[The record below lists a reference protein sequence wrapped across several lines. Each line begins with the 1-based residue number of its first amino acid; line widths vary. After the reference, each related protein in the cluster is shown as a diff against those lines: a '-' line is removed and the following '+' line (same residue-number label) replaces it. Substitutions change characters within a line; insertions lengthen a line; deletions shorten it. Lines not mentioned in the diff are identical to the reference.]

1 MEIILVQPTD
11 DSPNWLTHDY
21 WDTVSEDDQY
31 ENHMFYAEL
40 DHLHCKYESF
50 SSLAEAEGY
59 LDAMDVTDMYKQR
72 MHKELGKLK
81 RDVKIFNWAVA

>member
-40 DHLHCKYESF
+40 DHYHCKYEPF
-50 SSLAEAEGY
+50 SSFAEAEGY
-59 LDAMDVTDMYKQR
+59 LDAMDVTDMYKRR
-72 MHKELGKLK
+72 MHKELDKLK